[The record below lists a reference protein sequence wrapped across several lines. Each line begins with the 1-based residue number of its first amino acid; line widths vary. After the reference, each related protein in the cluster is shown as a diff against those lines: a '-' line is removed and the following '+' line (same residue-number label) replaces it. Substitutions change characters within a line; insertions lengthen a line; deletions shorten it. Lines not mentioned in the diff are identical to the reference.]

1 MPRCPHTGVGSAL
14 SLPHGGSRL
23 REKVRWSRRQFNKT
37 QEAPFPS
44 RATSPVE
51 TALNLYHGND
61 AWIRMAF
68 PGFMLRAAVLTSEVT
83 SSLGCT
89 CLKELSFI
97 PLFLNL
103 TSLHYRKGKK
113 KIKGILW
120 ALSKCP
126 LLRPGWLFASPRVE
140 DAVHTS
146 TDLIT
151 RQGLSALQCVGTGPL

>member
-1 MPRCPHTGVGSAL
+1 MLQGFWRFLRSLTPRVPRCPHTGVGSAL

-113 KIKGILW
+113 KK
-120 ALSKCP
+120 SKE
-126 LLRPGWLFASPRVE
+126 S
-140 DAVHTS
+140 S
-146 TDLIT
+146 
-151 RQGLSALQCVGTGPL
+151 GLCQNVLC